1 MSDQMPGLPGPAP
14 DPTTEGYWIAAG
26 RGELVIQVCSACG
39 THRHPPTEV
48 CYECNSLDWT
58 WDAHDGRGHVFS
70 YTWTDRPVVPGLAHL
85 GVYNVSVIEL
95 EGTRGVV
102 RILSRV
108 TDVERDDLVVG
119 LPVEVHFDPA
129 GTVGEDGEAVALPVF
144 RPRAG

>member
-14 DPTTEGYWIAAG
+14 DPTTEGYWLAAG

-48 CYECNSLDWT
+48 CYVCNSLDWT
-58 WDAHDGRGHVFS
+58 WDTHDGRATVFA
-70 YTWTDRPVVPGLAHL
+70 YTWTDRPVVPALQHL
-85 GVYNVSVIEL
+85 GVYNVTVVEL
-95 EGTRGVV
+95 EGTKGVV

-108 TDVERDDLVVG
+108 TDVGPDDLVVG

-129 GTVGEDGEAVALPVF
+129 GTLEDGTDVALPVF
-144 RPRAG
+144 RPRPA